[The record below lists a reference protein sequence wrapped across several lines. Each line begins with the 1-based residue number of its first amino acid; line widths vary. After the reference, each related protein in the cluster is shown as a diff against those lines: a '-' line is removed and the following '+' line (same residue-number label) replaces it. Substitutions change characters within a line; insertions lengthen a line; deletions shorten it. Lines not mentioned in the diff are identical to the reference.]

1 VERVAQGWAGEE
13 RTRTFGLIQ
22 AAPYEYQKA
31 SSKRAVGDELTTIFK
46 KHQASLEDI

>member
-1 VERVAQGWAGEE
+1 MAQDWAGEE

-31 SSKRAVGDELTTIFK
+31 RPSAQSEMN
-46 KHQASLEDI
+46 